1 MESNLMKKEI
11 IDMLSHYLNTITNVE
26 EKVELLNEIKILL
39 HHHSPFN
46 DEPVDCVI
54 WVKHDNIIANN
65 YNPNAMAPAEK
76 RLLRHSIKKDGF
88 TQPLVTLKCKPEYIL
103 IDGYH
108 RYIVSKKHMKSRLHG
123 YLPVV
128 MVNKNIQDSA
138 KQMAMT
144 IRHNRARGKHAIAE
158 MSVIVRDLARLGW
171 NDSRISEELGMDAD
185 EVLRLKQLSGLAE
198 LFSNE
203 DFSEAWTVSDEGNS
217 FI

>member
-1 MESNLMKKEI
+1 
-11 IDMLSHYLNTITNVE
+11 
-26 EKVELLNEIKILL
+26 
-39 HHHSPFN
+39 
-46 DEPVDCVI
+46 
-54 WVKHDNIIANN
+54 
-65 YNPNAMAPAEK
+65 
-76 RLLRHSIKKDGF
+76 
-88 TQPLVTLKCKPEYIL
+88 
-103 IDGYH
+103 
-108 RYIVSKKHMKSRLHG
+108 
-123 YLPVV
+123 

-171 NDSRISEELGMDAD
+171 NDTRISEELGMDAD

-203 DFSEAWTVSDEGNS
+203 NFSEAWTVSDEGNS